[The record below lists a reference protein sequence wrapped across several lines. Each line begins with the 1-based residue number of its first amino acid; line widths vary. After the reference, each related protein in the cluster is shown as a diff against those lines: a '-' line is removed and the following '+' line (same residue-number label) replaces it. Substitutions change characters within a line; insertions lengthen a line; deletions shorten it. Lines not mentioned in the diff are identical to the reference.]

1 MVDLGGKYTDSQIAK
16 LDKQIQAIYAEA
28 QKDIQRKMDDFNAKY
43 KTKEQKYQ
51 QQVNSG
57 QMTQKEFDR
66 WKKGQVFQ
74 GEQWQAKK
82 DQILD
87 TIHHSNEI
95 ATNMIN
101 GETQNI
107 FKANANYMSYDI
119 EHGAGINFG
128 FGIYDSNTVSKL
140 IKDDPQLLPK
150 WKIDE
155 PKDYKW
161 SQKKLNNA
169 ITQGIIQGESLDK
182 IANRISKNL
191 SSQNKNKMKT
201 FARTAMTGAQN
212 SGRQMQLQNAKKMGI
227 DLMKEWMATLDSH
240 TRDSHADVDGEQ
252 VEVDKRFSNGLMY
265 PGEPGGA
272 PAEVYNCRCTMVS
285 ELKKYPSVY
294 NRYNNET
301 GERIKNMSYRDWEK
315 AKKSGGNF
323 KSYSIDKMAIGKLF
337 DGLSQN
343 GAYTK
348 IHDVDT
354 KLSNQFYKELQ
365 EMGKAYPGGV
375 KPAQVWKDYLN
386 DNLPNGVSEKKLE
399 KIMAEYKNKA
409 SKISVAPGEALTPKI
424 DYSKFGGKEVFDILN
439 KYDGADQLFLFGGKD
454 FDKVW
459 EFTQKNNLNVGE
471 LMKSAKAAQNGI
483 SKPIKAPKTTK
494 TVKTPPT
501 PKDAQKESFKSTQ
514 DWIKAAK
521 KNPNTDGMLKLEEN
535 SFKKFTEKQ
544 VDSLVTYTGGD
555 YERMNNYL
563 RYKAAGMTEREAI
576 AKSGINSRL
585 IDDVNNCKSALAKTK
600 LEQDLVLRRGT
611 DVGDLAGLFMKGN
624 FDDNKSMLQTK
635 SASELNEMFQGSAGE
650 WAGFTSTSSQWNK
663 GFYGKVECVIYAPKG
678 TEAASIMNISQFGTA
693 EGETLLNA
701 GTKVICEKIEKSD
714 GHKKSDIRVFL
725 RIIN

>member
-1 MVDLGGKYTDSQIAK
+1 MADYAHEYTDHEIAK
-16 LDKQIQAIYAEA
+16 LNKQIQNIYKEAE
-28 QKDIQRKMDDFNAKY
+28 KDIQKKMDDFNAKH
-43 KTKEQKYQ
+43 KIKEQKYQ
-51 QQVNSG
+51 QKVNSG
-57 QMTQKEFDR
+57 QMSQEEFDR

-74 GEQWQAKK
+74 GQQWQAKK
-82 DQILD
+82 EQILD
-87 TIHHSNEI
+87 TMHHSNEI

-101 GETQNI
+101 GETQNV
-107 FKANANYMSYDI
+107 FMVNANYMSYDM

-128 FGIYDSNTVSKL
+128 FGIYDSNTVAKL

-150 WKIDE
+150 WKIDK

-182 IANRISKNL
+182 IAKRL
-191 SSQNKNKMKT
+191 SNKLASTNENKMKT

-212 SGRQMQLQNAKKMGI
+212 SGRQMQLENAKKMGI

-252 VEVDKRFSNGLMY
+252 VEVDKKFSNGLMY

-272 PAEVYNCRCTMVS
+272 PAEVYNCRCSMVS

-348 IHDVDT
+348 IHDIDT

-386 DNLPNGVSEKKLE
+386 NNLPDGISEKKLE

-409 SKISVAPGEALTPKI
+409 GKISVTPG
-424 DYSKFGGKEVFDILN
+424 
-439 KYDGADQLFLFGGKD
+439 
-454 FDKVW
+454 
-459 EFTQKNNLNVGE
+459 
-471 LMKSAKAAQNGI
+471 AAQNGI
-483 SKPIKAPKTTK
+483 SKLIKAPKTTK

-501 PKDAQKESFKSTQ
+501 PKDAQKESFKTTK
-514 DWIKAAK
+514 DWLNAAK
-521 KNPNTDGMLKLEEN
+521 KNPNTNGMLKLEEN

-563 RYKAAGMTEREAI
+563 RYKAAGMTESEAI

-585 IDDVNNCKSALAKTK
+585 IEDVNNCKNALAKTK

-611 DVGDLAGLFMKGN
+611 DVGDLAGLFMKGDFN
-624 FDDNKSMLQTK
+624 DNKSMLRTK
-635 SASELNEMFQGSAGE
+635 SAEKLNEMFQGSVGE
-650 WAGFTSTSSQWNK
+650 YAGFTSTSSQWDK
-663 GFYGKVECVIYAPKG
+663 GFRGKVECVIYAPKG

-701 GTKVICEKIEKSD
+701 GTKVVCEKIEKSD
-714 GHKKSDIRVFL
+714 GHKGSDIRVFL
-725 RIIN
+725 RIID